1 MVLNAVNKLKFALP
15 ALLALGMILSVS
27 SCTEEDS
34 ANLPDNVSI
43 YQKYMVC
50 FSQTQPTLAYAC
62 FTKEKDVAFKEIKLT
77 GNQGIKANR
86 KDMEY
91 HFMDNNARLDYSYF
105 LKLNNDTRVSFVFYR
120 NATKILVNYAYKKD
134 IKPILIPAELKEI
147 SNGQSVKW
155 VGDSLTDD
163 EMLEVSLSNSSK
175 KRGPHGILRRR
186 RCRQERF
193 CIQQCTG
200 RYVRT
205 DPEPPAQAEYPTERR
220 HGQRRNHGGLLRQ
233 EDGNGKITPSSS
245 PKNVV
250 FQPPY
255 L

>member
-1 MVLNAVNKLKFALP
+1 MKTKAMVLNAVNKLKFALP

-34 ANLPDNVSI
+34 ADLPDNVSI

-175 KRGPHGILRRR
+175 KEGHTVYYGDADAGKSGFVFSNVPAGTYELTLSRLRKLNT
-186 RCRQERF
+186 
-193 CIQQCTG
+193 QQNDVTAKG
-200 RYVRT
+200 
-205 DPEPPAQAEYPTERR
+205 E
-220 HGQRRNHGGLLRQ
+220 
-233 EDGNGKITPSSS
+233 ITVAYYD
-245 PKNVV
+245 KKTVTV
-250 FQPPY
+250 K
-255 L
+255 